1 MKDIWMKCV
10 WCYLWWRVSGLAR
23 SVLDCVSP
31 VSARSPASTGRL
43 TKDRLLILCN
53 LQHQPALGG
62 PTHVLILLM
71 REGEAHTCPYTP
83 DERRRGPRLHFI
95 REGSSYF
102 SEWASPST
110 WTPPTL
116 TVFNGPFYAAPCP

>member
-71 REGEAHTCPYTP
+71 REGEAHAYISLGKAPVTSLNGLAHQL
-83 DERRRGPRLHFI
+83 GPRPL
-95 REGSSYF
+95 
-102 SEWASPST
+102 
-110 WTPPTL
+110 
-116 TVFNGPFYAAPCP
+116 